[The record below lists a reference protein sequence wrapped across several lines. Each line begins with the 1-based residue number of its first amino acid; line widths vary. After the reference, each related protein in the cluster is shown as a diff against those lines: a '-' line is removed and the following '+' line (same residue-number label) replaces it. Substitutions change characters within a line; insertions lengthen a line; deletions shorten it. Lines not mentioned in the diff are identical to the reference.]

1 MASCVR
7 TGLVAAQTQARDASG
22 SAVSI
27 DRVRKASTGIS
38 IAADQSSPSASDSQ
52 GGPTGVPPAA
62 PVRISA
68 P

>member
-1 MASCVR
+1 
-7 TGLVAAQTQARDASG
+7 VAAETQARDASG
-22 SAVSI
+22 STVSI

-38 IAADQSSPSASDSQ
+38 TAADQSSPSASDSQ
-52 GGPTGVPPAA
+52 GGPTGVPSEA

>member
-1 MASCVR
+1 M
-7 TGLVAAQTQARDASG
+7 AAQTQARDASG

-27 DRVRKASTGIS
+27 DRVRNASTGIS
-38 IAADQSSPSASDSQ
+38 MAADQSSPSASDSQ
-52 GGPTGVPPAA
+52 GGPTGLPPAA